1 MNEELKGVAIDKLT
15 SIEKSLGLKGEND
28 GITFE
33 DSTEFTQNVSDHYPI
48 IFEFELEK

>member
-15 SIEKSLGLKGEND
+15 SIEKSLGLKGENG

-33 DSTEFTQNVSDHYPI
+33 DSTE
-48 IFEFELEK
+48 